1 MSRVLCALFVFL
13 ALITSRAEGQ
23 PPNQPPPNQP
33 PDRFSRDIRDPEVLK
48 QLSEER
54 LRRDPG
60 ALSGFSKWREE
71 PPPLAQQL
79 RTAMSKR
86 WVIYGLIAVGAQ
98 TLRGV
103 TLGLK
108 ALVAAIGGAMAGR
121 KDDQEDVGRSYE
133 RRLFHI
139 RPWL

>member
-79 RTAMSKR
+79 RKAMSQR
-86 WVIYGLIAVGAQ
+86 WVIYGLIALVAA

-103 TLGLK
+103 TLGLI
-108 ALVAAIGGAMAGR
+108 ALVAAIGEAMAGG
-121 KDDQEDVGRSYE
+121 KDDEGEVGVAYE
-133 RRLFHI
+133 RRRCHI